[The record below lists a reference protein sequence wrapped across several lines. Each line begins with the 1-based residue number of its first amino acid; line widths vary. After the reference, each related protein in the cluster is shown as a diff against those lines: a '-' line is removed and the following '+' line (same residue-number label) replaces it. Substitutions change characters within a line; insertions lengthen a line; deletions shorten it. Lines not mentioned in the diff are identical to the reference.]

1 MKVSRDS
8 QLTEPVDFGPRVLG
22 ATGMLV
28 GRHPELEEFVDK
40 KSRDAV
46 MQVAEKVRQEFG
58 TNASLAGVKNRGLPA
73 MLAKAISGDYPGLVK
88 HMGGT
93 SMISKRL
100 ATEMGMSGK
109 AVDEIEKGA
118 LIHDLGKIDPR
129 IRQLVDFEGKL
140 DQDGK
145 DIVGWHPEMGARIGE
160 ILGLEASTVEMI
172 RGHHK
177 RFDRGGYVAQ
187 SDEEVGIQPSIVA
200 VADAL
205 DAMVKK
211 RPGREP
217 RSVDEVVRAIR
228 ESAGT
233 HFHPEVAEAFL
244 KDPEAILRSTPV
256 LGRMPT

>member
-8 QLTEPVDFGPRVLG
+8 QLNEPVDFGPRVLG

-28 GRHPELEEFVDK
+28 GRHPELEEFVDAK
-40 KSRDAV
+40 VRDEV
-46 MQVAEKVRQEFG
+46 MRIAERVRQEFG
-58 TNASLAGVKNRGLPA
+58 LNASLAGLKDRGLPA
-73 MLAKAISGDYPGLVK
+73 MLAKAVSGDYPGLVK

-93 SMISKRL
+93 SMIAKRL
-100 ATEMGMSGK
+100 ATGMGMSGK

-118 LIHDLGKIDPR
+118 LIHDLGKIDR
-129 IRQLVDFEGKL
+129 KIRDRVDFEGKL

-160 ILGLEASTVEMI
+160 NLSLDASTVEMM

-217 RSVDEVVRAIR
+217 RSIDGIVQAIR
-228 ESAGT
+228 ESAGS
-233 HFHPEVAEAFL
+233 HFHPDVAEAFL